1 MNENFTAIQARVAH
15 WLSKIN
21 RHTQRYKESF
31 TDKQTHWQTADAHIH
46 VCTNK
51 QRNTHRDRETSPQWP
66 HWGHRKMA
74 IVERWL
80 LWEGVS
86 AHVCMSC
93 FLGGGN
99 RLLCKGGWSVFCSNS
114 AGQDFHWLLACS
126 LQYYHT

>member
-1 MNENFTAIQARVAH
+1 MKTSQLYKLGIAH
-15 WLSKIN
+15 WLSKIDK
-21 RHTQRYKESF
+21 HTQRYKESL

-46 VCTNK
+46 VCINK

-86 AHVCMSC
+86 AHVCMS
-93 FLGGGN
+93 
-99 RLLCKGGWSVFCSNS
+99 SVFWEGARGCCVKV
-114 AGQDFHWLLACS
+114 AGQCSAATPLAKIFTG
-126 LQYYHT
+126 Y